1 MAKRPYFKAG
11 NGDTTFFEEKEVEF
25 KYFTG
30 MAASQKKKS
39 MESMHQAI
47 LEIEPEA
54 KILEISTKSN
64 EQLGVRLSAFNLK
77 WQDFHA
83 SVESLYQG
91 SKVFENG
98 GPYDDLYGASSW
110 QAKTDERLRNS
121 GQIVKYS
128 LNGEDWKLNP
138 THMFYDFLYIN
149 ALISNPD
156 LCERVMGYDTF
167 TDIEFNPKKSLN
179 CQARAMAIF
188 VTLKR
193 NNLLKDYLARRL
205 FEKIYRERKPVTL
218 SLF

>member
-1 MAKRPYFKAG
+1 
-11 NGDTTFFEEKEVEF
+11 
-25 KYFTG
+25 
-30 MAASQKKKS
+30 
-39 MESMHQAI
+39 
-47 LEIEPEA
+47 
-54 KILEISTKSN
+54 
-64 EQLGVRLSAFNLK
+64 
-77 WQDFHA
+77 
-83 SVESLYQG
+83 
-91 SKVFENG
+91 
-98 GPYDDLYGASSW
+98 
-110 QAKTDERLRNS
+110 
-121 GQIVKYS
+121 
-128 LNGEDWKLNP
+128 
-138 THMFYDFLYIN
+138 MFYDFLYIN

>member
-1 MAKRPYFKAG
+1 MAKRPYFQAG
-11 NGDTTFFEEKEVEF
+11 NGDTTFYEEKEVEF

-77 WQDFHA
+77 WQNFNA

-110 QAKTDERLRNS
+110 QAKMDERLRNS

-128 LNGEDWKLNP
+128 LNGEDWDLNP

-156 LCERVMGYDTF
+156 LCEKVMGYDTF

-188 VTLKR
+188 VTLKK

-205 FEKIYRERKPVTL
+205 FEKIYRERGPVTL